1 MNNTE
6 KIIATLKEHGPM
18 TRAQLLRQSG
28 VSNTFE
34 ITRKLLK
41 NNVLI
46 KRNPHLK
53 TNSLISLPTGEE
65 EQIKDNPKPSVHPL
79 ERHLLSLTFEVSE
92 IDRQLKSLKDA
103 RTFLFSRIESITEKL
118 KSL

>member
-1 MNNTE
+1 MTNTE

-41 NNVLI
+41 EKYLI
-46 KRNPHLK
+46 KHHPHLEK
-53 TNSLISLPTGEE
+53 NSLVSLPTGEE
-65 EQIKDNPKPSVHPL
+65 EQIKDNPKSSVHPL

-92 IDRQLKSLKDA
+92 IDRQIKSLKDA
-103 RTFLFSRIESITEKL
+103 RVFLFSRVESITEKL